1 MGREADELRDKS
13 VEELIK
19 SLNQVEEELF
29 KLRKTVMSGGA
40 LEKPGRFKVLK
51 KTKARILTILRE
63 KGVKL

>member
-1 MGREADELRDKS
+1 MGRKTEELRNKS
-13 VEELIK
+13 AEELLK
-19 SLNQVEEELF
+19 DLNQVEEELF

>member
-1 MGREADELRDKS
+1 MGRKTEELRGKS

-19 SLNQVEEELF
+19 SLNQVNEEIF

-51 KTKARILTILRE
+51 KTKARILTVLRE
-63 KGVKL
+63 KGVKI